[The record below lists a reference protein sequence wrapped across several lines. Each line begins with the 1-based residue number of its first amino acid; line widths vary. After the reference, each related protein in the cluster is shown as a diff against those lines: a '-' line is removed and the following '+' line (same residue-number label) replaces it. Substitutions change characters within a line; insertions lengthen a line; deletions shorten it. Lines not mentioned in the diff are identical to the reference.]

1 MTKENNILSL
11 KSLASD
17 GTKSSRKRVGRGI
30 GSGNG
35 KTAGRGHKGQKSRSG
50 GSIPRWFEGGQMPLV
65 RKLPIRGFNN
75 YTRKIIVPVNLDS
88 LNRFDDGA
96 EVTIETLMECGLAN
110 GRFDGVKILG
120 DGEIAKKLTVKVSAF
135 SASAKE
141 KIEAAGG
148 SCEAV

>member
-1 MTKENNILSL
+1 MDLHSL
-11 KSLASD
+11 QTVD
-17 GTKSSRKRVGRGI
+17 GSKHRRIRVGRGRA
-30 GSGNG
+30 SGKG
-35 KTAGRGHKGQKSRSG
+35 KTAGRGHKGQFSRA
-50 GSIPRWFEGGQMPLV
+50 GSRHKPLFEGGQMPLV

-96 EVTIETLMECGLAN
+96 EVTIATLMESGLAK

-120 DGEIAKKLTVKVSAF
+120 DGEITKKLTVKVSAF
-135 SASAKE
+135 SVSAKE

>member
-1 MTKENNILSL
+1 MDLHSL
-11 KSLASD
+11 QTVD
-17 GTKSSRKRVGRGI
+17 GSKHRRIRVGRGRA
-30 GSGNG
+30 SGKG
-35 KTAGRGHKGQKSRSG
+35 KTAGRGHKGQFSRA
-50 GSIPRWFEGGQMPLV
+50 GSRHKPLFEGGQMPLV

-96 EVTIETLMECGLAN
+96 EVTIATLMECGLAN

-120 DGEIAKKLTVKVSAF
+120 DGEITKKLTVKVSAF
-135 SASAKE
+135 STSAKE